1 MKNSISQLFYIKKTK
16 IDTKEKTNIYLRIT
30 VNGKRAEL
38 SIQRK
43 VSIEKWNQ
51 SANRVKGF
59 SNEAQE
65 INQYIDLISNKI
77 NKIHQQFIQDE
88 KPFTSIDIRDKY
100 LGKDENQKML
110 LKIFQDH
117 NNQVEKLIGKDFAA
131 GTALRYRTAKSHV
144 EDFIKFEY
152 KVNDIPVKE
161 VDHKFIT
168 GLEYY
173 LKTERNCAHN
183 TAIKY
188 ITNFKKVIRIAY
200 ANDWISKDPF
210 FNWKARLK
218 TVDREFLSEEEIQNM
233 IKKEFPIPRLEQVK
247 DIFIFSCYTGLAYA
261 DVKKLTKDNIVIG
274 IDGKQWIN
282 TKRTKTNTVSNIP
295 VLPEAATVIEK
306 YANHKEVLYGNKLL
320 PVLSN
325 QKMNAYLKE
334 IADLCGITKNLTFHL
349 ARHTFAT
356 TVTLTNGVPI
366 ESVSKML
373 GHKSLKTTQHYA
385 KILDK
390 KVSFDMNILRDKLN
404 LKSNENNQDL
414 SENNKQSI

>member
-1 MKNSISQLFYIKKTK
+1 MKNSISLLFYIKRVKVDINNK
-16 IDTKEKTNIYLRIT
+16 ANIYLRIT
-30 VNGKRAEL
+30 VNSRRAEF

-43 VSIEKWNQ
+43 IHIDKWN
-51 SANRVKGF
+51 SNLNRVKGY
-59 SNEAQE
+59 SKEAQE

-77 NKIHQQFIQDE
+77 NKIHQHLIDKE
-88 KPFTSIDIRDKY
+88 KIFSAVQIRDIY
-100 LGKDENQKML
+100 LGKGQNLKML

-117 NNQVEKLIGKDFAA
+117 NNQIEKLVGKDFAA
-131 GTALRYRTAKSHV
+131 GTVLRYRTAKSHV
-144 EDFIKFEY
+144 EEYIKYEY
-152 KVNDIPVKE
+152 NLNDIPVND

-168 GLEYY
+168 GFEYY

-188 ITNFKKVIRIAY
+188 ITNFKKIIRIAY
-200 ANDWISKDPF
+200 ANDWITKDPF

-218 TVDREFLSEEEIQNM
+218 TVVREYLSEDEIQELV
-233 IKKEFPIPRLEQVK
+233 KKEFKLPRLDQVK
-247 DIFIFSCYTGLAYA
+247 DIFLFSCFTGLAYA
-261 DVKKLTKDNIVIG
+261 DVKKLTKNSIVIG
-274 IDGKQWIN
+274 IDGNKWIN

-295 VLPEAATVIEK
+295 LLPVSIAIIEK
-306 YANHKEVLYGNKLL
+306 YVNHKEIKDFPKIL

-334 IADLCGITKNLTFHL
+334 IADVCGISKNLTFHL

-385 KILDK
+385 KILDR
-390 KVSFDMNILRDKLN
+390 KVSDDMALLKEKLN
-404 LKSNENNQDL
+404 SLGTKNSTQDKKSV
-414 SENNKQSI
+414 